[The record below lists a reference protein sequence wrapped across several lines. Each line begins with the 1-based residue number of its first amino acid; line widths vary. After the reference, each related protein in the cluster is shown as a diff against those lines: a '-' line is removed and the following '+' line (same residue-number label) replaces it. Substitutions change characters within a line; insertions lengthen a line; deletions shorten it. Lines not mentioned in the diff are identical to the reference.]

1 MHRLSPEFS
10 SCYDGLEKLLELVAF
25 DRNLL
30 STLCDFIDGVPSVSL
45 RAFRAPV
52 SSHRRLHNMDV
63 VNIQITN
70 WDPNKIEVMCV

>member
-1 MHRLSPEFS
+1 MWRAYNPYF
-10 SCYDGLEKLLELVAF
+10 F
-25 DRNLL
+25 DKFD
-30 STLCDFIDGVPSVSL
+30 S